1 MAWREPV
8 PTNEEPDPVAELL
21 RPRTWSDAWRD
32 YADEQAEHG
41 DELPE
46 GASDFIL
53 TWRCTDGRNFRTIS
67 QYP

>member
-46 GASDFIL
+46 GASDFNL
-53 TWRCTDGRNFRTIS
+53 NLEMH
-67 QYP
+67 